1 MTIEELIKEVL
12 KNGISIWSVTYNKEK
27 DALVYS
33 VNGFSKSGTADLYE
47 EDGKIICKTRY
58 NQIDEIQTFEDLVNV
73 AYEWN
78 SAYCNRE
85 PFGWDAD
92 WSPVFEKY
100 GLLRKVTHTE
110 TTYERTR

>member
-12 KNGISIWSVTYNKEK
+12 KNGIPIWSVTYNKKK
-27 DALVYS
+27 DSLVYS

-47 EDGKIICKTRY
+47 EDGKIICETRY
-58 NQIDEIQTFEDLVNV
+58 NQINEIQT
-73 AYEWN
+73 
-78 SAYCNRE
+78 
-85 PFGWDAD
+85 FGWDAD